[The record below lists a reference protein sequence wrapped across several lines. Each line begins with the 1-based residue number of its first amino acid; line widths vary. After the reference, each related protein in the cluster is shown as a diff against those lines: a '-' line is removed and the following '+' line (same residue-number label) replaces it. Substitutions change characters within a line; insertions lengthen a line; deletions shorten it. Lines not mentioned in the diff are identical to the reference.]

1 MLSLYN
7 ASSNAYIL
15 QPYMRI
21 AQIIFERLDDIPPD
35 ELLYFNEKT
44 PVYQNETGLNGS
56 KIYLDFVGKVVRHFK
71 GNYYYIEN
79 ICIDSETKEYMVIYK
94 TLYNR
99 KDSNIWTRPMKMF
112 FEEIDIN
119 RKDNITKQKHRFEIV
134 DELTLDYT
142 QNNKL

>member
-1 MLSLYN
+1 
-7 ASSNAYIL
+7 
-15 QPYMRI
+15 MRI
-21 AQIIFERLDDIPPD
+21 AQIIFEELDDNSPD

-44 PVYQNETGLNGS
+44 PVYQNEAGLNGS
-56 KIYLDFVGKVVRHFK
+56 KIYSDFIGKVVRHFK

-79 ICIDSETKEYMVIYK
+79 ICLDSETKEYMVIYK

-99 KDSNIWTRPMKMF
+99 KDSNIWARPMKMF

-142 QNNKL
+142 KNNKL

>member
-1 MLSLYN
+1 
-7 ASSNAYIL
+7 
-15 QPYMRI
+15 MRI
-21 AQIIFERLDDIPPD
+21 AQIIFEKLDDNSPD

-44 PVYQNETGLNGS
+44 PVYQNEAGLNGS
-56 KIYLDFVGKVVRHFK
+56 KIYLDFIGKVVRHFK

-79 ICIDSETKEYMVIYK
+79 ICLDSETKEYMVIYK

-99 KDSNIWTRPMKMF
+99 KDSNIWARPMKMF

-142 QNNKL
+142 TNNK

>member
-1 MLSLYN
+1 
-7 ASSNAYIL
+7 
-15 QPYMRI
+15 MRI
-21 AQIIFERLDDIPPD
+21 AQIIFEELDDNSPD

-44 PVYQNETGLNGS
+44 PVYQNEAGLNGS
-56 KIYLDFVGKVVRHFK
+56 KIYSDFIGKVVRHFK

-79 ICIDSETKEYMVIYK
+79 ICLDSETKEYMVIYK

-142 QNNKL
+142 TNNK

>member
-21 AQIIFERLDDIPPD
+21 AQIIFERLDDIPTD

-79 ICIDSETKEYMVIYK
+79 ICIDSETKEYMIIYK